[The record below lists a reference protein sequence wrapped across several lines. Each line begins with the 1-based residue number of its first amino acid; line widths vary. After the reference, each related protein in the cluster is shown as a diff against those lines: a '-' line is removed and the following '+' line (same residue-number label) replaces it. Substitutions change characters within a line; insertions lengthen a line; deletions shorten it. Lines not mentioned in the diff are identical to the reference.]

1 MASGLPY
8 ERGEG
13 VPMFDLASGALDRP
27 FLDKHSG
34 AAVVS
39 AASHIV
45 VLGAFAAALLFSVST
60 EVPEVRTMMAFVAE
74 APAPPPPPPPP
85 APSVRTQS
93 KPQPATPAPVS
104 GQTFIAPAEIPIG
117 IQPERAV
124 DFDDEGGEVGGV
136 PGGIP
141 GGVVGGL
148 LGTVLP
154 DAPPPP
160 PPPRVP
166 KRVGGDIQTPE
177 LIERVE
183 PKYPPMAVAAKVT
196 GMVILEATVSET
208 GRVTNVTVLRS
219 IPVLDNA
226 AISAVKQWRYQPL
239 LLNGAPYPFILT
251 VTLTFS
257 LK

>member
-1 MASGLPY
+1 M
-8 ERGEG
+8 
-13 VPMFDLASGALDRP
+13 
-27 FLDKHSG
+27 
-34 AAVVS
+34 
-39 AASHIV
+39 
-45 VLGAFAAALLFSVST
+45 
-60 EVPEVRTMMAFVAE
+60 
-74 APAPPPPPPPP
+74 
-85 APSVRTQS
+85 
-93 KPQPATPAPVS
+93 
-104 GQTFIAPAEIPIG
+104 G

-154 DAPPPP
+154 DPPPP
-160 PPPRVP
+160 PAPPRTP

-177 LIERVE
+177 LIQRVE
-183 PKYPPMAVAAKVT
+183 PIYPRMAVTAKVT

-208 GRVTNVTVLRS
+208 GRVTNITVLRS
-219 IPVLDNA
+219 ISVLDSA
-226 AISAVKQWRYQPL
+226 AISAVRQWRYKPL
-239 LLNGAPYPFILT
+239 LLNGEPYPFIVT

>member
-1 MASGLPY
+1 
-8 ERGEG
+8 
-13 VPMFDLASGALDRP
+13 MFDLTSGTVDRP

-34 AAVVS
+34 AALVS
-39 AASHIV
+39 ATSHIV
-45 VLGAFAAALLFSVST
+45 VIGSFAAALLFGVST
-60 EVPEVRTMMAFVAE
+60 EIPEVPTMISFVAE

-104 GQTFIAPAEIPIG
+104 GQMFMAPAEIPIG
-117 IQPERAV
+117 IQPEPALE
-124 DFDDEGGEVGGV
+124 FDDGEGEVGGV

-148 LGTVLP
+148 LGSVLP
-154 DAPPPP
+154 EAPPPP
-160 PPPRVP
+160 PLPRVP

-177 LIERVE
+177 LIQRVE
-183 PKYPPMAVAAKVT
+183 PIYPPMAVAAKVT

-208 GRVTNVTVLRS
+208 GRVTHVTVLRS